1 MKKLKFNRTVYSDSS
16 IKMAIHAFS
25 ELAAISMK
33 LKADYAILT
42 FWKCKYTED
51 QTMKEF
57 ENYVI
62 GIENSK

>member
-1 MKKLKFNRTVYSDSS
+1 MKRIKFNRTIYSDNS
-16 IKMAIHAFS
+16 IKSAIHAFS
-25 ELAAISMK
+25 ELAIVSVK
-33 LKADYAILT
+33 LKSDYIILT

-51 QTMKEF
+51 QTVKEF